1 MKKVVLATRN
11 LGKIAEFERL
21 LTELASDIKVLG
33 LADFPDM
40 PDVEETGSTLT
51 ENALLKSRA
60 VAAFTGLPALA
71 DDSGLFVNALNGDPG
86 VFSARWAGSHGDD
99 PANTAKVLAQMAELA
114 AKVSTVDRSASFR
127 CAIALSFPKGDP
139 AGDSERD
146 SEGDGEIGDLIEIG
160 EMKGQ
165 LIEDPRGS
173 GGFGYDP
180 IFIPDGYSLTS
191 AELSAH
197 EKDAISH
204 RGRAMRAIAPIL
216 IELL

>member
-99 PANTAKVLAQMAELA
+99 QANTAKVLVQMEELA

-139 AGDSERD
+139 AGNTEV
-146 SEGDGEIGDLIEIG
+146 GDLIEIG

-165 LIEDPRGS
+165 LIEAPRGS

-180 IFIPDGYSLTS
+180 IFIPDGYLQTS